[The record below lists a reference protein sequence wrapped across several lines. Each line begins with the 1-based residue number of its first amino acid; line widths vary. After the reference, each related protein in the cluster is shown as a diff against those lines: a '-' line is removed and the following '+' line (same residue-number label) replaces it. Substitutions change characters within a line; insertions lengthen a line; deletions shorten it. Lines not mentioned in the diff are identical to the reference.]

1 MLSLYDIILK
11 KIHLESY
18 PEKILYAGLLPE
30 NLIDE
35 MINYFKKHSKKRK
48 KKYMYNYEKMKEYDY
63 INYVNID
70 YFSNSL
76 SIKKNK
82 IRSLKHLCFYNLY
95 ENNEVILKKL
105 KYKLPY
111 VVFKDLGKVIKPRNT
126 IYDYEESLSTITLD
140 KHIYETK
147 SINQPMYKIHY
158 REYINVN
165 DYNFAS
171 GIDKLKVNMLCCV
184 KVKCKIVDIDRN
196 NNLLTIK
203 SKKLSKFRYLE
214 DYIESNYLNEQFIKN
229 SSVIENKIIIR
240 DFKNKIYSIPGFD
253 AFGID
258 CLTKI
263 NYYNVF
269 LNLFVTINK
278 NKEWKLMFV
287 LNGILECNNL
297 YINY

>member
-1 MLSLYDIILK
+1 
-11 KIHLESY
+11 
-18 PEKILYAGLLPE
+18 
-30 NLIDE
+30 
-35 MINYFKKHSKKRK
+35 
-48 KKYMYNYEKMKEYDY
+48 MY
-63 INYVNID
+63 
-70 YFSNSL
+70 
-76 SIKKNK
+76 
-82 IRSLKHLCFYNLY
+82 R
-95 ENNEVILKKL
+95 
-105 KYKLPY
+105 
-111 VVFKDLGKVIKPRNT
+111 
-126 IYDYEESLSTITLD
+126 
-140 KHIYETK
+140 
-147 SINQPMYKIHY
+147 IHY

-214 DYIESNYLNEQFIKN
+214 DYIESNYLNEQFKKS

-278 NKEWKLMFV
+278 NKEWQLMFV
-287 LNGILECNNL
+287 LNGIIECNNL
-297 YINY
+297 YMNY